1 MEKVNL
7 AGGESGIQ
15 EVTSWKRKARLK
27 TFILFMLMLFYMQFL

>member
-15 EVTSWKRKARLK
+15 EVTSWTIIISRESCFRVKKVDG
-27 TFILFMLMLFYMQFL
+27 